1 MKKRESKDFLFLYYC
16 LMNNNNTNPKVLDPF
31 SCKYTP
37 QIPQLLQQLNCSIAV
52 STYQAG
58 KVVFISAKD
67 ENSIIQLPRN
77 FEKAMGIAEDTTT
90 DKIAIA
96 CKEEVIVFRNS
107 KDLAHHYP
115 KAPNKYDALYLPR
128 NTFHTGAIDIHDL
141 NFGNN
146 GELYAVNTLF
156 STIVKIDDNYNFTPY
171 WTPPFIDKIAS
182 EDRCHLNGMAMEN
195 GKPKYATAFN
205 NGNSPQSWREKVTE
219 SGIVID
225 VENNKIIA
233 KGLAMPHTPRIFN
246 GELYLLLSATGE
258 LGKVNTEDGT
268 YEIIVKIDGFVRG
281 MSFHKDY
288 LFIGLSKLR
297 EGSSTFSKLPFA
309 KKANEAGI
317 VVVHLPTKSIVGKI
331 TYLTSLDEIYDIHVL
346 ADKTRPNILNTLTDD
361 HKNGIMIPNTT
372 FWRKEKKE

>member
-1 MKKRESKDFLFLYYC
+1 MYYC
-16 LMNNNNTNPKVLDPF
+16 LMNNNNTNPKALAPF

-233 KGLAMPHTPRIFN
+233 KGLAMPHTPRILN

-258 LGKVNTEDGT
+258 LVKVNTEDGS
-268 YEIIVKIDGFVRG
+268 YEVIVKIDGFVRG

-297 EGSSTFSKLPFA
+297 EGSSSFSKLPFA

-361 HKNGIMIPNTT
+361 HKNGIMIPSTT